1 MDLIKPIKASK
12 TLLSFEG
19 EDRINSITT
28 KYYQLCFLADG
39 HGGSTVSNY
48 ITNNFINIFDNY
60 FKSFFYSVHPLQ
72 SYKSNFNSLT
82 SKQQS
87 NINTFIK
94 SLNTSNDTISNQKKF
109 FEKILKLSINDIAN
123 RLKTQN
129 EGSTFVGFLK
139 TKNNI
144 SVFNIGDSRCY
155 AIQNNNIKLLTKDH
169 NLYSKSEIKRLN
181 YTPPSSK
188 KKERRLEGVLMM
200 TRSIGDADVKSI
212 IFKPDI
218 YSFTPNQHSHIILV
232 SDGIYEFI
240 NHDSLLNSILYSD
253 LPINQVLNLTKH
265 SNDDRSILICYL
277 NQ

>member
-1 MDLIKPIKASK
+1 MDLIKPIKPSK
-12 TLLSFEG
+12 TIFSFEG
-19 EDRINSITT
+19 EDRINFKSS

-48 ITNNFINIFDNY
+48 IKNNFINIFDTY
-60 FKSFFYSVHPLQ
+60 FKSFFFSIHPVN
-72 SYKSNFNSLT
+72 SFKSTFNSLT
-82 SKQQS
+82 SKQQ
-87 NINTFIK
+87 NDINKFNK
-94 SLNTSNDTISNQKKF
+94 SLNNPNVIVNQKKL
-109 FEKILKLSINDIAN
+109 FEKILKLSIYDIAN
-123 RLKTQN
+123 ILKTQN

-139 TKNNI
+139 TKNLI

-155 AIQNNNIKLLTKDH
+155 SIENNNIKLLTKDH

-181 YTPPSSK
+181 YTPPTSK
-188 KKERRLEGVLMM
+188 NNIRRLEGVLMM

-218 YSFTPNQHSHIILV
+218 FSFTPTQHSHIILV
-232 SDGIYEFI
+232 SDGIYDFI
-240 NHDSLLNSILYSD
+240 NHDHLLNSILNSD
-253 LPINQVLNLTKH
+253 LPIKQVLNLTKH